1 MDGAVSVGK
10 RVAAGSALC
19 RPVMDIIT
27 HVSVQETD
35 DVIQCSLGWLVG
47 DVRQDDTLTEEHS
60 DIAQQRVHGS
70 NSEQKLV
77 LGASRLEAGQERID
91 DTLWLPSRS
100 ESYGIGHV
108 RETE

>member
-1 MDGAVSVGK
+1 MSVGK

-19 RPVMDIIT
+19 RPVMNIIT

-47 DVRQDDTLTEEHS
+47 DVRQDDALTEKHS

-70 NSEQKLV
+70 NSEQELV
-77 LGASRLEAGQERID
+77 LGTFRLKAGQERAD
-91 DTLWLPSRS
+91 NTFWLPSRS
-100 ESYGIGHV
+100 ESHGIGYV